1 MTETTSGSKVID
13 IRSKLGL
20 PAESGAQEKAGQ
32 SAHPLVI
39 AITSGKGGVGKTNI
53 VANLGYSLSRTG
65 RKVLILDA
73 DFGLGNLDVLLG
85 LAPKYNLS
93 HVIAGQ
99 KKVPEIIMEGPGGMT
114 ILPASSGIEEMTKL
128 TAAQKKQILDELD
141 RLLLEKDVLLI
152 DTAAGIST
160 NVMYFNSAAQ
170 EVIVVVSPEPTSLT
184 DAYAL
189 MKIMSLRYG
198 KKRFNL
204 LVNMA
209 VDEQEGMEIYRQ
221 LRVVSDKFLDI
232 DMIYLGH
239 ILRDDNVTKCVRKQ
253 KVISQHFPTS
263 LASQCFAA
271 VSRRVCDFPRQV
283 PPAEGTHFF
292 LAGIGSEGPGDEK

>member
-1 MTETTSGSKVID
+1 MAETTTGSKVID
-13 IRSKLGL
+13 IRSKL
-20 PAESGAQEKAGQ
+20 PAESEFREDTAKPA
-32 SAHPLVI
+32 SPIVI

-53 VANLGYSLSRTG
+53 VANLGYSLSRRG

-99 KKVPEIIMEGPGGMT
+99 KTVQEIIMEGPGGMT

-128 TAAQKKQILDELD
+128 TDAQKKQILDELD

-160 NVMYFNSAAQ
+160 NVMYFNSAAR

-198 KKRFNL
+198 KKKFNL

-221 LRVVSDKFLDI
+221 LRVVSDRFLDI
-232 DMIYLGH
+232 NMIYLGH

-263 LASQCFAA
+263 VASQCFAT
-271 VSRRVCDFPRQV
+271 VSRRVCDFAREA
-283 PPAEGTHFF
+283 PPSEGTHFF
-292 LAGIGSEGPGDEK
+292 LAGIGREGPGDER